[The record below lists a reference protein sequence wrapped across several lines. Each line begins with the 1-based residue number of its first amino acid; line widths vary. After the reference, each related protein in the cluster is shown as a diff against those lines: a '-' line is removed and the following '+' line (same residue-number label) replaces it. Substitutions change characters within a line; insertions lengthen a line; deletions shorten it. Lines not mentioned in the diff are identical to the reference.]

1 MGGLMV
7 RFFPLAVED
16 LSCPDLTELA
26 RSPRARLRPPTEAAE
41 SVKKKI
47 FFVKNC
53 HKSSFKVQ
61 HTLFLLKLR
70 WLSGRNACVYVLT
83 IQQIFLSLFVYL
95 FNNCT
100 QFLSHCT
107 WSQLS

>member
-41 SVKKKI
+41 SVKNFKYFLSKI
-47 FFVKNC
+47 I
-53 HKSSFKVQ
+53 VQ
-61 HTLFLLKLR
+61 NTLF
-70 WLSGRNACVYVLT
+70 Y
-83 IQQIFLSLFVYL
+83 
-95 FNNCT
+95 
-100 QFLSHCT
+100 
-107 WSQLS
+107 

>member
-41 SVKKKI
+41 SVKKLNI
-47 FFVKNC
+47 FCQKL
-53 HKSSFKVQ
+53 SQIIVQ
-61 HTLFLLKLR
+61 NTLF
-70 WLSGRNACVYVLT
+70 Y
-83 IQQIFLSLFVYL
+83 
-95 FNNCT
+95 
-100 QFLSHCT
+100 
-107 WSQLS
+107 

>member
-41 SVKKKI
+41 SVKKRI
-47 FFVKNC
+47 FVTD
-53 HKSSFKVQ
+53 H
-61 HTLFLLKLR
+61 R
-70 WLSGRNACVYVLT
+70 
-83 IQQIFLSLFVYL
+83 
-95 FNNCT
+95 
-100 QFLSHCT
+100 
-107 WSQLS
+107 

>member
-16 LSCPDLTELA
+16 LSCPDLTELP

-41 SVKKKI
+41 SIKKFEY

-53 HKSSFKVQ
+53 HKSSFK
-61 HTLFLLKLR
+61 TLFFIK
-70 WLSGRNACVYVLT
+70 VHV
-83 IQQIFLSLFVYL
+83 F
-95 FNNCT
+95 
-100 QFLSHCT
+100 
-107 WSQLS
+107 